1 MKVNKNLPRRWV
13 MVLAAVLC
21 FSVLSAPA
29 LAQSDEFKGSATGS
43 APIEE
48 AVAPQTDAAVAQET
62 PIPLLSPEF
71 TEAAVPLTPEGNLT
85 IVDELKNEQ
94 AEDKQFITVKTKAG
108 NTFYLIIDRAGK
120 ENNVYFLNLV
130 DEADLMA
137 LMEEDGSFEPLP
149 GEGAIPITPEPELEP
164 TPEPE
169 PEVAPAREKGMNPVP
184 VVMAILVLIGGAGL
198 WFFKLRKPK
207 ASIKGSI
214 HLDEY
219 TFDEDDDY
227 DEVLLKEDDQDSL
240 EPGCDEE

>member
-1 MKVNKNLPRRWV
+1 

-21 FSVLSAPA
+21 FSVLSAPT
-29 LAQSDEFKGSATGS
+29 LAQSDEFKGSAAGS

-48 AVAPQTDAAVAQET
+48 AVAPQTDAEVTQET
-62 PIPLLSPEF
+62 PTSSPTPEA
-71 TEAAVPLTPEGNLT
+71 TEAAVPLTPGSNLT
-85 IVDELKNEQ
+85 VVDDLKNGQ

-137 LMEEDGSFEPLP
+137 LMEEDGSLEPLS
-149 GEGAIPITPEPELEP
+149 GEGAVPITPELEP
-164 TPEPE
+164 ETTPEPE
-169 PEVAPAREKGMNPVP
+169 PEVAPEPEKGMNPVP
-184 VVMAILVLIGGAGL
+184 VVMAILALLGSAGL

-207 ASIKGSI
+207 ASIKGSTY
-214 HLDEY
+214 LDEY

-227 DEVLLKEDDQDSL
+227 DEVLLNEDDQDSL
-240 EPGCDEE
+240 EPGRDEE